1 MPLHSRQK
9 TGRND
14 LCPCG
19 SGKKYKHC
27 CLKAAQASDDSPW
40 SRQRDASGRLAQEML
55 SFARRRFA
63 NDVVD
68 AWLDF
73 NQDDDAIPLEDDIE
87 EGQIFMPYFL
97 FDWDPK
103 PPSRRHG
110 GQAGMGQV
118 AQSYVSMMGSRL
130 PELESLILEQ
140 ATTQPLSFYEVIRCD
155 PGECLVLRDVL
166 IGGETEVIERTA
178 SEVFRPGDLGYGQ
191 LCKLPQVTTLGRLAP
206 LCISPRHKA
215 AIVGLR
221 GKLRKRIARQE
232 RELAASDLIRYR
244 EDIRTAYLNIRDAM
258 RTPPRLTNSDG
269 DPFVFHTLTFR
280 AGSAHAAFEA
290 LAPLARGISKKELLG
305 KAKLDDDGILLSV
318 EIPWLKQG
326 SRTHK
331 DWENTILG
339 HIKIFGRSLV
349 VDVNSEKRAAKIRHE
364 IEQRLGILVVH
375 QRTVAQSPEAL
386 LNKQKGARNAA
397 KSGPKLSSERI
408 SPQPEVNEQMQA
420 EFQRRVENWIF
431 QKVPALGGRTP
442 LEAVG
447 DPDGKEIVESLLL
460 DWERQTENIAD
471 PGAFHPDINAIR
483 QLLKLTPDVWMS
495 VRSRDS

>member
-1 MPLHSRQK
+1 MPLHSRQNI
-9 TGRND
+9 GRND

-27 CLKAAQASDDSPW
+27 CLKAAQASADSPW
-40 SRQRDASGRLAQEML
+40 SRQREASGRLAQEMM

-63 NDVVD
+63 DDVLD

-73 NQDDDAIPLEDDIE
+73 NQDDSPSPLQDDIE

-97 FDWDPK
+97 FDWDPEA
-103 PPSRRHG
+103 PSRPRG
-110 GQAGMGQV
+110 GQTGMGQV
-118 AQSYVSMMGSRL
+118 ARSYVSMMGSRL
-130 PELESLILEQ
+130 PALESLILEQ

-155 PGECLVLRDVL
+155 PGERLLLRDVL
-166 IGGETEVIERTA
+166 IGGETEVIERAA
-178 SEVFRPGDLGYGQ
+178 SEQLRPGDLGYGQ
-191 LCKLPQVTTLGRLAP
+191 ICKLPEVTTLGRLAP
-206 LCISPRHKA
+206 LRITPRHKA

-221 GKLRKRIARQE
+221 GKLRKKIARQQ

-244 EDIRTAYLNIRDAM
+244 EDIRTAYLNIRDTM
-258 RTPPRLTNSDG
+258 RTPPRLTNTDG

-280 AGSAHAAFEA
+280 VGSAHAAFEA
-290 LAPLARGISKKELLG
+290 LAPLARGASKRELLG
-305 KAKLDDDGILLSV
+305 QAKLDEDGTLLSV

-326 SRTHK
+326 NRTHK
-331 DWENTILG
+331 DWENTVLG
-339 HIKIFGRSLV
+339 HIKISGRSLV
-349 VDVNSEKRAAKIRHE
+349 VDVNSEKRATKIRHE

-375 QRTVAQSPEAL
+375 QRTVAESPEAL
-386 LNKQKGARNAA
+386 LNKQKRPGTAA
-397 KSGPKLSSERI
+397 KPGQESSSEGI
-408 SPQPEVNEQMQA
+408 SPQPEGNEELQA

-460 DWERQTENIAD
+460 DWERQTENIAAA
-471 PGAFHPDINAIR
+471 GVFHPDINAIR
-483 QLLKLTPDVWMS
+483 QLLKLTPDVGMP
-495 VRSRDS
+495 VRSRDN

>member
-1 MPLHSRQK
+1 
-9 TGRND
+9 
-14 LCPCG
+14 
-19 SGKKYKHC
+19 
-27 CLKAAQASDDSPW
+27 
-40 SRQRDASGRLAQEML
+40 ML

-63 NDVVD
+63 HDVLD

-73 NQDDDAIPLEDDIE
+73 NQDDSANPLQDDIE

-97 FDWDPK
+97 FDWDPEA
-103 PPSRRHG
+103 PSRRRG

-118 AQSYVSMMGSRL
+118 ARAYVSMMGSRL
-130 PELESLILEQ
+130 PELESLILDQ

-155 PGECLVLRDVL
+155 PGERLLLRDVL

-191 LCKLPQVTTLGRLAP
+191 ICKLPQVTTLGRLAP
-206 LCISPRHKA
+206 LCISPGHKA
-215 AIVGLR
+215 ALVGLR
-221 GKLRKRIARQE
+221 GKLRKKIARQE

-258 RTPPRLTNSDG
+258 RTPPRLTNTDG

-290 LAPLARGISKKELLG
+290 LAPLARGISKRELLG
-305 KAKLDDDGILLSV
+305 EAKLDDNGTLLSV

-326 SRTHK
+326 NRTHK
-331 DWENTILG
+331 DWENTVLG
-339 HIKIFGRSLV
+339 NIKIFGRSLV
-349 VDVNSEKRAAKIRHE
+349 VDVNSEKRATKIRHE

-386 LNKQKGARNAA
+386 RSKQKRAGE
-397 KSGPKLSSERI
+397 GI
-408 SPQPEVNEQMQA
+408 SPPPEVNEQMQA

-471 PGAFHPDINAIR
+471 PGAFHPDINAVR
-483 QLLKLTPDVWMS
+483 QLLKLTLS
-495 VRSRDS
+495 SGRTR

>member
-1 MPLHSRQK
+1 MPLHSRKK

-14 LCPCG
+14 PCPCG
-19 SGKKYKHC
+19 SGKKHKHC
-27 CLKAAQASDDSPW
+27 CLKAAQPSDDSPW
-40 SRQRDASGRLAQEML
+40 TRQRVASGRLAQEMM
-55 SFARRRFA
+55 SFARRSFA
-63 NDVVD
+63 NDVLD

-73 NQDDDAIPLEDDIE
+73 NQEDSPIPLQDDIE

-97 FDWDPK
+97 FDWDPEA
-103 PPSRRHG
+103 PSRRRG
-110 GQAGMGQV
+110 GQTGMGKV
-118 AQSYVSMMGSRL
+118 AQTFVSMMGSRL
-130 PELESLILEQ
+130 PALESLILEQ

-155 PGECLVLRDVL
+155 PGERLLLRDVL

-178 SEVFRPGDLGYGQ
+178 SEQLRPGDLSYGQ
-191 LCKLPQVTTLGRLAP
+191 LCKLPEVTTLGRLAP
-206 LCISPRHKA
+206 LRISPRHKA

-221 GKLRKRIARQE
+221 GKLQKKIARHQ
-232 RELAASDLIRYR
+232 RELQASDLIRYR

-258 RTPPRLTNSDG
+258 RTPPRLTNTDG

-280 AGSAHAAFEA
+280 VGSAHAGFEA

-305 KAKLDDDGILLSV
+305 NAKLDDDGTLLSV

-326 SRTHK
+326 NRTHK
-331 DWENTILG
+331 DWENTVLG

-349 VDVNSEKRAAKIRHE
+349 ADVNSEKRAAKIRHE
-364 IEQRLGILVVH
+364 IEKRLGILVVH
-375 QRTVAQSPEAL
+375 QRTVTQSPEAL
-386 LNKQKGARNAA
+386 LNKQKRAGTAA
-397 KSGPKLSSERI
+397 GPEMSSEGI
-408 SPQPEVNEQMQA
+408 SPPPEENEQMQA

-460 DWERQTENIAD
+460 DWEQQTENIAD
-471 PGAFHPDINAIR
+471 AGAFHPDIDAIR
-483 QLLKLTPDVWMS
+483 QLLKLTPRGS
-495 VRSRDS
+495 G